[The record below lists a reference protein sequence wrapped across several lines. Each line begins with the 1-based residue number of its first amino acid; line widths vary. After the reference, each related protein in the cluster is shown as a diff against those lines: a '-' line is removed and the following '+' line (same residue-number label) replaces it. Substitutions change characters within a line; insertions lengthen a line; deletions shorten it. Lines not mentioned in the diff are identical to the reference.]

1 MAISTYLPIITLNV
15 NGLNILNERHRA
27 SVSVDEETSPIDVLP
42 TGDSLETLGQTEH
55 EEMEKP
61 GQRKWK
67 PEESVRSYG
76 RQNGL
81 SNKGCHTTHSRALRD
96 DEVNPTRE
104 RNVHKYLRTR
114 HRNTETYEVN
124 SDSPKGRN
132 RRCYNNR
139 RGL

>member
-81 SNKGCHTTHSRALRD
+81 SNKGCHTAGHY
-96 DEVNPTRE
+96 VMTRSIQQE
-104 RNVHKYLRTR
+104 NATFINIYAPNIGT
-114 HRNTETYEVN
+114 
-124 SDSPKGRN
+124 PKHTK
-132 RRCYNNR
+132 
-139 RGL
+139 